1 MHSGLMKCQKCR
13 YHTGCLPTML
23 DHIATCTVEEF
34 TSFSPLDTEMHCVC
48 GFSSLE
54 GNALARHL
62 VNCERRSAYGS
73 VEAAQ
78 ENTVK
83 RNMLDMLGL
92 VRRDDEEND
101 ENADETGEES
111 TLNKS
116 NQEGEGGE
124 VGASSTEGGEFNA
137 DAEQTAGEQ
146 SQQQQQST
154 DANAMDTMEAT
165 DQYSTQLSLDDL
177 APPSVLRP
185 AENQEIDIDRTPIV
199 EEYQSLATPQVM
211 DSQGNEWQG
220 NM

>member
-1 MHSGLMKCQKCR
+1 MKCQKCR

-34 TSFSPLDTEMHCVC
+34 TSFSPLDAEMHCVC
-48 GFSSLE
+48 GFSSSE

-62 VNCERRSAYGS
+62 VNCERRSAYAS

-78 ENTVK
+78 DNTVK

-101 ENADETGEES
+101 ENADETGEDS

-116 NQEGEGGE
+116 NQEGGD
-124 VGASSTEGGEFNA
+124 AAATSAEGGEFS
-137 DAEQTAGEQ
+137 AEQ
-146 SQQQQQST
+146 QQQQQST